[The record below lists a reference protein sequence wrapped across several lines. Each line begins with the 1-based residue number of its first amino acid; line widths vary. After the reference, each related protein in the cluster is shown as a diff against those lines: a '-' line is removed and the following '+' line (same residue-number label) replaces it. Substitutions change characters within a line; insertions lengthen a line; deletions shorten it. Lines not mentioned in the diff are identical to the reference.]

1 VRLLVVAVLA
11 ILTVGCSTHQAYYA
25 AIAEANASSAAAA
38 QARYAAL
45 GQLAAEGDETT
56 RMAATMAL
64 AMSQGPMIVRPE
76 QTRPVWLEVLSITAG
91 PLAMLGTTAINAG
104 VSQKQISANRDV
116 AISANES
123 FVGLGVAGI
132 NAAGA
137 AGAAGADATARTAQ
151 AGLATIREIV
161 RPEPIPMP
169 EGGVE

>member
-1 VRLLVVAVLA
+1 MRTWLATLFACVLA
-11 ILTVGCSTHQAYYA
+11 GCAGHADYYA
-25 AIAEANASSAAAA
+25 AVDRANAQASAAA

-132 NAAGA
+132 SGTAA

-161 RPEPIPMP
+161 RPEPVPMP
-169 EGGVE
+169 EGGAE